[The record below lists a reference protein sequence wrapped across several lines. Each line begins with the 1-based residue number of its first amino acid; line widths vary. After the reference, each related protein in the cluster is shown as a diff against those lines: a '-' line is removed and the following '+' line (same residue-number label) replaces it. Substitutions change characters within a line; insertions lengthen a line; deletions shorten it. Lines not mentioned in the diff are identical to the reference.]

1 VDTPNLSGQV
11 AIVTGG
17 GRGLGQGMAQSLA
30 AAGAA
35 VAVIARSQG
44 EIDETA
50 ALITRSGGKALA
62 ICADVT
68 DATRVEQMV
77 CQVEQ
82 EFGAVNLLVN
92 NAGTVNTPG
101 PIWEVDVE
109 EWRRVVDVNLHG
121 PFLCVR
127 AVLPGMMERKQGRII
142 NVSSVAGSIS
152 APYLDSY
159 SAAKTALVRFSECI
173 AAETQAYGISIFTI
187 DPGLVLTAM
196 LGYLAESEAGHI
208 YAPWARDAVQSGQH
222 QSAHLSA
229 DLVLLLASG
238 KADAFS
244 GRFLSVNDPV
254 GDLLEKAAQISQ
266 SDLYTLRVGK
276 LST

>member
-1 VDTPNLSGQV
+1 MDTPNLSGQV

-17 GRGLGQGMAQSLA
+17 GRGLGQGMAQALA

-35 VAVIARSQG
+35 VAVVARSQG

-68 DATRVEQMV
+68 DASSVEQMV
-77 CQVEQ
+77 RQVER
-82 EFGAVNLLVN
+82 ELGAVSLLVN

-101 PIWEVDVE
+101 PIWEADVE

-121 PFLCVR
+121 PFLCTR
-127 AVLPGMMERKQGRII
+127 AVLPGMMARKQGRII
-142 NVSSVAGSIS
+142 NVSSIAGALS

-159 SAAKTALVRFSECI
+159 SAAKTALVRLSECI

-196 LGYLAESEAGHI
+196 LGYLAESEEGHT

-222 QSAHLSA
+222 QPATLSS

-254 GDLLEKAAQISQ
+254 SDLIEKSAQISQ
-266 SDLYTLRVGK
+266 NDLYTLRVGRF
-276 LST
+276 SA